1 MSVLPDRLPPGL
13 RLVFCGTAAGTAS
26 ARRGH
31 YYAGPGNR
39 FWPMLRETG
48 LTPRLFTPEE
58 DHLLPGLGIGLT
70 DLCKT
75 AFGPDAQIPRE
86 SFDPEGLFQRIT
98 LARPRHLAF
107 TSLTA
112 ARLAL
117 GQPRLGPGALA
128 PDPRLPGIGL
138 WALPSPSG
146 LARATFDPHPWH
158 ALAKEI
164 AR

>member
-1 MSVLPDRLPPGL
+1 MPGL
-13 RLVFCGTAAGTAS
+13 TLVFCGTAAGTAS

-39 FWPMLRETG
+39 FWPMLFETG
-48 LTPRLFTPEE
+48 LTPRRFAPEE
-58 DHLLPGLGIGLT
+58 DHLLPTLGIGLT
-70 DLCKT
+70 DLCNT
-75 AFGPDAQIPRE
+75 TFGPDAKIPRQ
-86 SFDPEGLFQRIT
+86 SFDPDGLFRRVN
-98 LARPRHLAF
+98 LARPRLLAF

-117 GQPRLGPGALA
+117 GRPRLGPGPIP
-128 PDPRLPGIGL
+128 PDARLPGTTL

-158 ALAKEI
+158 ALAKEA